1 MRMALKTR
9 LTCTVPAVAC
19 ALVCTSALAQPAKAA
34 PQVAPAVAKPGL
46 EAPGLKAPA
55 ADAPTLKS
63 VEVDNRPGLLVLP
76 YQPIFRTVGQDK
88 AALATEYLSKSLSED
103 VRVIRGGTAIE
114 GGAAPS
120 LESAIAAAKA
130 ATDAEGQKDIATAI
144 ANRRKVLSAM
154 EANASALETADQ
166 YVMAQ
171 HYLARALM
179 WSGDDAAAKTVLAEA
194 ARMNPSPPLKA
205 EEFSRLYRKWFVKI
219 AKKVVKEKPGELLV
233 KSVLPGATIEW
244 DGRRMDVAPV
254 LLQKAVPGKHLLGAF
269 VKGVPA
275 YKAIVEVK
283 SNKKTSYRVTFGG
296 TTGGVEVGEV
306 TEAISINNITKATVK
321 AAVKSGKSAGA
332 TYVVA
337 GGMSKGE
344 DHFKVHTFMVD
355 VKTGKM
361 QPLDVVKFDLDL
373 LTAEADVIRIARQIE
388 TAMKSFSAPKPM
400 IAMIDARVRST
411 KTVNKVDAR
420 PDVSGL
426 KKRKGRTTKRKGPR
440 VVFGAVKA
448 GTIQIKD

>member
-9 LTCTVPAVAC
+9 LTCTVPALAC
-19 ALVCTSALAQPAKAA
+19 ALVCTPAFAQPAAAA
-34 PQVAPAVAKPGL
+34 PAVAPAVAKPDV
-46 EAPGLKAPA
+46 EAPSLEAPA
-55 ADAPTLKS
+55 ADAPALETP
-63 VEVDNRPGLLVLP
+63 EVDNRPKLLVLP
-76 YQPIFRTVGQDK
+76 YQPIFRTVGQDQ
-88 AALATEYLSKSLSED
+88 ASLATEYLSTSMSED
-103 VRVIRGGTAIE
+103 VLVIRGGTAIE
-114 GGAAPS
+114 GGTAPS
-120 LESAIAAAKA
+120 LESAAKA
-130 ATDAEGQKDIATAI
+130 AEAAEAAEAQKDMATAI
-144 ANRRKVLSAM
+144 ANRRKVLAAM

-166 YVMAQ
+166 YVVAQ

-179 WSGDDAAAKTVLAEA
+179 WSGADAAAKTVLADA
-194 ARMNPSPPLKA
+194 ARMNPSLPLKA
-205 EEFSRLYRKWFVKI
+205 EEFSRLYRKWFLKI

-233 KSVLPGATIEW
+233 KSVLPGTTIEW
-244 DGRRMDVAPV
+244 DGRQMDVAPV

-283 SNKKTSYRVTFGG
+283 SGTKTAYRVTFGG

-306 TEAISINNITKATVK
+306 TEAISINNLTKATVK
-321 AAVKSGKSAGA
+321 AAVKAGKNAGA
-332 TYVVA
+332 SYVVA

-388 TAMKSFSAPKPM
+388 TAMKAFSAPKPM
-400 IAMIDARVRST
+400 IAMIDARVRSK
-411 KTVNKVDAR
+411 KTINKVDAR
-420 PDVSGL
+420 PDTSGFT
-426 KKRKGRTTKRKGPR
+426 KRKRRATKRKGPR
-440 VVFGAVKA
+440 KVLRAVKG
-448 GTIQIKD
+448 GTIRIKD